1 MGIFDAILFETPFLC
16 KHCGSPIDQVQTKVF
31 EPGLNEYRTGDVI
44 GSSPIMS
51 GIIRETLYCP
61 SCNKNAQTVYL
72 AMWHS
77 VFVGSFSSHN
87 EAERRINEVD
97 RVDLIE
103 FVAEQQRRA
112 LQWHDRFSRLY
123 GELQILHDYEQQKIT
138 GVVPDKIDTAR
149 FFKIRQY
156 VDSDDSLG
164 SLIAGNKPVNP
175 EDETEVPN
183 E

>member
-16 KHCGSPIDQVQTKVF
+16 KHCGAPIDQVQTKAF

-44 GSSPIMS
+44 ESSPIMS
-51 GIIRETLYCP
+51 GVIRETLYCP
-61 SCNKNAQTVYL
+61 SCNKSAQTVYV

-77 VFVGSFSSHN
+77 VLVGTYATHD
-87 EAERRINEVD
+87 EAERRIREVD
-97 RVDLIE
+97 RIDLIE
-103 FVAEQQRRA
+103 FLSNQQKRA

-123 GELQILHDYEQQKIT
+123 GELQILHDYNKQKAA
-138 GVVPDKIDTAR
+138 GAVPDTSETAR

-183 E
+183 G